1 MTDLPTREDGG
12 IDWTCFTRREQTFMK
27 LAVAHTIERCAKVV
41 DETNLVDEN
50 PAEQIRRLEV

>member
-1 MTDLPTREDGG
+1 
-12 IDWTCFTRREQTFMK
+12 MK